1 MYHVLSNLSPRLA
14 RRLVWKGAAEGPG
27 GKVRDNVW
35 RVSQLR
41 EFGIFSSCNMLLVDA
56 SFSSN
61 SGDHFHGRLFCVF
74 FSCWFLNVWLLLN
87 EGLCKHSVIR
97 SHEPTPVSL
106 YHQKVTCHR
115 PEVRSSSSLLPRLPG
130 GPTALLCGDTC
141 LRATCDSKSI
151 KFQDNKSSI
160 GPL

>member
-35 RVSQLR
+35 RVYQLR

-56 SFSSN
+56 SFSN

-87 EGLCKHSVIR
+87 EGLCKHSIYLQSRAHPCFALPPEGDMSQAGGAVLLL
-97 SHEPTPVSL
+97 STPPS
-106 YHQKVTCHR
+106 
-115 PEVRSSSSLLPRLPG
+115 PR

-141 LRATCDSKSI
+141 LRATSDIKSI